1 MTMSAPTVRI
11 LVCGSADRGD
21 DGAALA
27 AIAHL
32 LPTLSPEICARIEVR
47 RCQQLDATDLID
59 VDAKTTCVV
68 VDTAVG
74 IEPGS
79 VVAMPLADLVARAS
93 SVGLRSSHALPVD
106 QVLLIAATLRGTIPQ
121 GTFIGIGGKWFGY
134 GPRFSRAVKAGLEG
148 LQAAILAELVRLT
161 GADVLAPV
169 ASPASSTA
177 PCEEATV
184 GATASPAAAG
194 SA

>member
-1 MTMSAPTVRI
+1 MTISAPTVRI

-21 DGAALA
+21 DGAALTA
-27 AIAHL
+27 LAHL
-32 LPTLSPEICARIEVR
+32 LPTLSPEICARVEIR

-59 VDAKTTCVV
+59 IAPGTTCLI

-79 VVAMPLADLVARAS
+79 VVTIPLSELVSRAPA
-93 SVGLRSSHALPVD
+93 LAPRSSHALPVD
-106 QVLLIAATLRGTIPQ
+106 QVLLIASTLRGTLPD

-134 GPRFSRAVKAGLEG
+134 GPRFSRAVKAGLDR

-161 GADVLAPV
+161 GAGELAPV
-169 ASPASSTA
+169 ASSASSNT
-177 PCEEATV
+177 E
-184 GATASPAAAG
+184 ASPCAEVAPTAASHA
-194 SA
+194 